1 MIPER
6 YINDIIDDALISLIF
21 DVEDIVKDPQERAKL
36 IKLIWQ
42 KEKKAI
48 KEVADWNTEF

>member
-21 DVEDIVKDPQERAKL
+21 DVENIVKDPQERAEL
-36 IKLIWQ
+36 IKLILQ
-42 KEKKAI
+42 KEKKAV